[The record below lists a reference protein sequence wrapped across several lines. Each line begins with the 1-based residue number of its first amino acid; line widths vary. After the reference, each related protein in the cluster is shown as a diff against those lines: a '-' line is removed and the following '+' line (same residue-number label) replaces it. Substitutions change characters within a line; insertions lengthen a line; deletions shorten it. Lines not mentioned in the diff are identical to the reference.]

1 MLHHPE
7 LRQRDEREINA
18 ALARVEKHAL
28 PADTEP
34 TDAHKADTQQKD
46 AEQTDAEVSR
56 AVVELVSGV
65 ADLWALTEAERYRVD
80 TVRRSVPKVG
90 RNEPCPCGSQRK
102 YKVCHG
108 AAA

>member
-1 MLHHPE
+1 
-7 LRQRDEREINA
+7 
-18 ALARVEKHAL
+18 VEKHAL
-28 PADTEP
+28 PADADP
-34 TDAHKADTQQKD
+34 TGTVQTGTAQKD

-56 AVVELVSGV
+56 AVVDLVSGV

-90 RNEPCPCGSQRK
+90 RNDPCPCGSQRK

-108 AAA
+108 ASA